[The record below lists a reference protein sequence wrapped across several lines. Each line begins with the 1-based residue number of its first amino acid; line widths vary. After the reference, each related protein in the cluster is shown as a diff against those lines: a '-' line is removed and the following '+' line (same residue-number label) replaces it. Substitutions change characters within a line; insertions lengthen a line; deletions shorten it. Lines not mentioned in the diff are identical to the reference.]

1 MKLPEIKDKRTLY
14 RKLAAA
20 GALVFLATLVTLLAR
35 HMNLGPA
42 RPAPDYRNFGPADAP
57 IVIEEFTD
65 FACPACRHAYSG
77 LEEIKKA
84 YPDKVRVVFKHYPL
98 TNIHPWSV
106 EAAVR
111 ADCAGRQGKFGE
123 YAGLLFDNQNDW
135 VMSREPQPKFDEY
148 VGKAGLDKAVFAA
161 CMDDPEMARQVTGDM
176 AEGDMR
182 GINATPTFFVNGERA
197 VGFGQLVEKAR
208 PLIISLK

>member
-1 MKLPEIKDKRTLY
+1 MKTPEIKDKRTLY

-20 GALVFLATLVTLLAR
+20 AALVFLATLGTLLAR

-65 FACPACRHAYSG
+65 FACPACKHAYSG
-77 LEEIKKA
+77 LEEIMKT
-84 YPDKVRVVFKHYPL
+84 YPDKVRVIFKHYPL

-111 ADCAGRQGKFGE
+111 ADCAGRQGKFKE
-123 YAGLLFDNQNDW
+123 YSGLLFEKQQEW
-135 VMSREPQPKFDEY
+135 TMTREPQPKFDEY
-148 VGKAGLDKAVFAA
+148 ADKAGLDRAVLAA
-161 CMDDPEMARQVTGDM
+161 CMDDPEIARQVTGDM

-182 GINATPTFFVNGERA
+182 GINATPTFFVNGKRA
-197 VGFGQLVEKAR
+197 VGSGQLVDQVR
-208 PLIISLK
+208 PLLISLK

>member
-1 MKLPEIKDKRTLY
+1 MRIPAIKDKRTLY

-20 GALVFLATLVTLLAR
+20 AALVFLATVATMLAR
-35 HMNLGPA
+35 HLNLGPERA
-42 RPAPDYRNFGPADAP
+42 VPSFRDTGPAEAP

-84 YPDKVRVVFKHYPL
+84 YPGKVRVIFKHYPL

-111 ADCAGRQGKFGE
+111 ADCAGRQGKFKE
-123 YAGLLFDNQNDW
+123 YAGLLFEKQQEW
-135 VMSREPQPKFDEY
+135 AMMREPQAKFDEFAD
-148 VGKAGLDKAVFAA
+148 KAGLDKAVLAVCLA
-161 CMDDPEMARQVTGDM
+161 DPETARQVSGDM

-182 GINATPTFFVNGERA
+182 GINATPTFFVNGKRA
-197 VGFGQLVEKAR
+197 VGFGQLVDKAR

>member
-1 MKLPEIKDKRTLY
+1 MKTPEIKDKRTLY

-20 GALVFLATLVTLLAR
+20 AALVFLATLGTLLAR
-35 HMNLGPA
+35 HMNLGPE
-42 RPAPDYRNFGPADAP
+42 RPAPEYRNFGPAGAP

-65 FACPACRHAYSG
+65 FACPACKHAASG
-77 LEEIKKA
+77 LEEIMNT
-84 YPDKVRVVFKHYPL
+84 YPDKVRVIFKHYPL

-111 ADCAGRQGKFGE
+111 ADCAGRQGKFKE
-123 YAGLLFDNQNDW
+123 YAAMLFEKQQEW
-135 VMSREPQPKFDEY
+135 TMTREPQPKFDEY
-148 VGKAGLDKAVFAA
+148 AKKTGLDMAVLAA
-161 CMDDPEMARQVTGDM
+161 CMDDPDISRQVTGDM

-182 GINATPTFFVNGERA
+182 GISATPTFFVNGKRA
-197 VGFGQLVEKAR
+197 VGSGQLVERVR

>member
-1 MKLPEIKDKRTLY
+1 MRIPEIKDKRALY

-20 GALVFLATLVTLLAR
+20 AALVFLATLGTLLAR

-42 RPAPDYRNFGPADAP
+42 RPVPTFRDTGPADAP

-77 LEEIKKA
+77 VKEIRKA

-106 EAAVR
+106 EAAMR
-111 ADCAGRQGKFGE
+111 ADCAGRQGKFEE
-123 YAGLLFDNQNDW
+123 YANLLFEFQRDW
-135 VMSREPQPKFDEY
+135 ALEREPRKIFDEY
-148 VGKAGLDKAVFAA
+148 VEKAGLDRTALDA
-161 CMDDPEMARQVTGDM
+161 CLADPATERQVRGDM

-182 GINATPTFFVNGERA
+182 GINATPTFFVNGKRA
-197 VGFGQLVEKAR
+197 VGLGQLVDKAR
-208 PLIISLK
+208 PLMISLK

>member
-1 MKLPEIKDKRTLY
+1 MEIPGIKDRRTLY

-20 GALVFLATLVTLLAR
+20 AALVFLATLGTLLAR

-42 RPAPDYRNFGPADAP
+42 RPAPEYRNFGPADAP

-65 FACPACRHAYSG
+65 FACPACKHANSG
-77 LEEIKKA
+77 LEEIEKA
-84 YPDKVRVVFKHYPL
+84 YPGKVRVIFKHYPL

-111 ADCAGRQGKFGE
+111 ADCAGRQGRFKE
-123 YAGLLFDNQNDW
+123 YARLLFENQRDW
-135 VMSREPQPKFDEY
+135 SMSREPQKMFDDY
-148 VGKAGLDKAVFAA
+148 GAKSGLEPGAFAA
-161 CMDDPEMARQVTGDM
+161 CLDDPGISRQVTGDM

-182 GINATPTFFVNGERA
+182 GINATPTFFVNGKRA
-197 VGFGQLVEKAR
+197 VGFGQLVEKIR
-208 PLIISLK
+208 PLLIALK